1 MEDDKALSEG
11 EGFLEEFFLDE
22 QIRYVAQKEIPKLQG
37 DYSAYRIADFYL
49 PRLKLYVEFLGLWNA
64 GKDYRA
70 KYIEKMKVYEL
81 NKIPC
86 IYIYPENLGAIKY
99 IFNYRVK
106 AVLEKH
112 QMGRQLFRFNL
123 FRWRQIYLT
132 NLLVI
137 LCIVGYFLHLS
148 GILPLIFYQVF
159 VYLLAFLCYLSAYQ
173 MIEGAYYFLIRE
185 SLRKK
190 KTQSPRKFE

>member
-173 MIEGAYYFLIRE
+173 MIEGA
-185 SLRKK
+185 
-190 KTQSPRKFE
+190 